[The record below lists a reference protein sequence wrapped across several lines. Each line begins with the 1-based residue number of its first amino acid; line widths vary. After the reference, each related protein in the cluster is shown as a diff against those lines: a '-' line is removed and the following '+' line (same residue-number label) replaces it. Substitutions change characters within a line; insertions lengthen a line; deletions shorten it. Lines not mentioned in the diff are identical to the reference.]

1 MDQNKYIED
10 IKEIK
15 DIMNRSSRFISLSG
29 LSGISAGII
38 ALIGVYAAYQT
49 VYINQDYFG
58 YGKAIIS
65 NEILATLLLIAIVTV
80 VLSIVTVI
88 YFTTKETKKRNQKI
102 WDHQTK
108 RLLIN
113 LLIPLITGGIL
124 CLMLLLK
131 GYIGIVAPLTLIF
144 YGLALINASKYTL
157 NEIRSLGV
165 IQIVLGL
172 IATHFIGFGLLFW
185 AVGFGILH
193 VVYGVVMHLR
203 YSSCAGL

>member
-29 LSGISAGII
+29 LCGISAGII
-38 ALIGVYAAYQT
+38 ALIGVFAAYQT
-49 VYINQDYFG
+49 VYVNQDYFG
-58 YGKAIIS
+58 YRKAIVTS
-65 NEILATLLLIAIVTV
+65 ESLATLLLIAIATV

-88 YFTTKETKKRNQKI
+88 YFTNKETKKRNQKI
-102 WDHQTK
+102 WDHQSK

-113 LLIPLITGGIL
+113 LLIPLVTGGIL
-124 CLMLLLK
+124 CLMLLFE

-157 NEIRSLGV
+157 SEIRSLGI
-165 IQIVLGL
+165 IQIALGL
-172 IATHFIGFGLLFW
+172 MATQFIGYGLLFW

-193 VVYGVVMHLR
+193 IIYGVVMHLKYR
-203 YSSCAGL
+203 S

>member
-10 IKEIK
+10 IKDIK
-15 DIMNRSSRFISLSG
+15 DIMNRSSRFVSLSG

-58 YGKAIIS
+58 YRKAIITTES
-65 NEILATLLLIAIVTV
+65 LATLLLIAIGTV

-102 WDHQTK
+102 WDRQTK

-157 NEIRSLGV
+157 NEIRSLGI
-165 IQIVLGL
+165 IQIALGL

-193 VVYGVVMHLR
+193 IIYGVVMHLR
-203 YSSCAGL
+203 YRS

>member
-1 MDQNKYIED
+1 MEKDKYIDD

-38 ALIGVYAAYQT
+38 ALVGAYAAYQT
-49 VYINQDYFG
+49 VFINQG
-58 YGKAIIS
+58 YLGYEQANITS
-65 NEILATLLLIAIVTV
+65 ETLLTLLLIAMGTV
-80 VLSIVTVI
+80 VLSIGTVI

-113 LLIPLITGGIL
+113 LAIPLITGGIL
-124 CLMLLLK
+124 CLMLMFK
-131 GYIGIVAPLTLIF
+131 GYIGLVAPLTLIF
-144 YGLALINASKYTL
+144 YGLALVNASKYTL
-157 NEIRSLGV
+157 NEIRSLG
-165 IQIVLGL
+165 ILEIGLGL
-172 IATHFIGFGLLFW
+172 IATHFIGYGLIFW

-193 VVYGVVMHLR
+193 IIYGVVMHLR
-203 YSSCAGL
+203 YRS